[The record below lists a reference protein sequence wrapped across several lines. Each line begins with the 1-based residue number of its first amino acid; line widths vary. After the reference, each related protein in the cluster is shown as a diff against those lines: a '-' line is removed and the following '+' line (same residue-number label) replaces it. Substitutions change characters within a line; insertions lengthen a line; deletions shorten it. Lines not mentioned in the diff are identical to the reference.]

1 MVMENLRA
9 LPEHEWLHQLVGEWV
24 VDWGE
29 AEGRETVSAIG
40 ENWVSGRSEG
50 PGPGPDG
57 SVMVSQVTVG
67 FDPDQGKFVG
77 SWVGSMMNHQWV
89 YEGYLEGDRL
99 ILESEGPRFDG
110 EPGLGKYRDV
120 VVFDGPDVRR
130 LIGEHLTD
138 AGEWVQFME
147 TTYRRV

>member
-1 MVMENLRA
+1 
-9 LPEHEWLHQLVGEWV
+9 
-24 VDWGE
+24 
-29 AEGRETVSAIG
+29 
-40 ENWVSGRSEG
+40 
-50 PGPGPDG
+50 
-57 SVMVSQVTVG
+57 MVSQVTVG
-67 FDPDQGKFVG
+67 FDPERGKFVG

-99 ILESEGPRFDG
+99 ILESEGPRFDDQ
-110 EPGLGKYRDV
+110 PGLGKYRDI